1 MTGWWYTYPSEK
13 YYESQLGWFFPI
25 YGKIFKNMFQTTNQ
39 MIYKPIVRIS
49 NMAWMN
55 INNCNIFWPWS
66 IWECQ
71 RQNHHNPTCWC
82 LMVNVCW
89 LRGQTKNIIR
99 VCHTLSD
106 SGMIIR
112 HLMIK
117 IMMLII
123 TNPIIIFIRIR
134 RFYLRY
140 HWCFIE
146 MGYPLKNHWFVRH
159 NGVPHSMDYEIIWN
173 YDHPFTRNL
182 AVGQTLLDQ
191 TYPILGKSD
200 PLTLT
205 VREKLYKCDPQI
217 WNSLVKFICLMMF
230 DGYTPFMD
238 HMFYYSWLKFIC

>member
-1 MTGWWYTYPSEK
+1 
-13 YYESQLGWFFPI
+13 
-25 YGKIFKNMFQTTNQ
+25 
-39 MIYKPIVRIS
+39 
-49 NMAWMN
+49 MAWMN

-134 RFYLRY
+134 RFFLSSLPLMF
-140 HWCFIE
+140 HW
-146 MGYPLKNHWFVRH
+146 
-159 NGVPHSMDYEIIWN
+159 NGVSIEKPLVCQTQRGTPFNGLWN
-173 YDHPFTRNL
+173 YMKLWSSFHQKPCSRTNPFRPNISNSWEIR
-182 AVGQTLLDQ
+182 
-191 TYPILGKSD
+191 PID
-200 PLTLT
+200 AD
-205 VREKLYKCDPQI
+205 R
-217 WNSLVKFICLMMF
+217 
-230 DGYTPFMD
+230 
-238 HMFYYSWLKFIC
+238 SWKII

>member
-134 RFYLRY
+134 RFFIFATIDVSLKREN
-140 HWCFIE
+140 HWKTIGLSDTT
-146 MGYPLKNHWFVRH
+146 GYPIQWIMKL
-159 NGVPHSMDYEIIWN
+159 YEIMIILSPETLQS
-173 YDHPFTRNL
+173 DKPF
-182 AVGQTLLDQ
+182 
-191 TYPILGKSD
+191 
-200 PLTLT
+200 
-205 VREKLYKCDPQI
+205 
-217 WNSLVKFICLMMF
+217 
-230 DGYTPFMD
+230 
-238 HMFYYSWLKFIC
+238 